1 MFAEWE
7 DSMRQAMM
15 MVGIVVAASV
25 ARGTVAAGQDGQ
37 GSANSQGVQIIGL
50 GGTLTPIVGN
60 LEEAARFYSD
70 LAGLPSP
77 PAILRRSHRDVPYP
91 EVLKN
96 QGTPDA
102 TIRQINLKSPNSTW
116 SLEVLEFSELDRKS
130 VSVRPQD
137 PGAVTLVLS
146 VRDLDGLLAT
156 LKRGTIRVVTPGGQ
170 PVPLVSEAARARA
183 VLIQTADGH
192 FVELQQPDPLP
203 ADAATAPGNVIGA
216 RVRVTIADTNA
227 TLRLYRDQLGL
238 RAEAGTFTSDPS
250 RLKLMGTA
258 GAQFRV
264 TSVSGQSVPG
274 HGLEL
279 VEFKGIDRMPL
290 HTRIQDP
297 GSAKIGLRV
306 RNLAATMAALKA
318 AGGTVVT
325 TGGTSYIYR
334 GAPTVIVRDLNNMFM
349 NMQEQS
355 QSSAAGA
362 NR

>member
-1 MFAEWE
+1 
-7 DSMRQAMM
+7 MRQTMM
-15 MVGIVVAASV
+15 IAGIVAAASV
-25 ARGTVAAGQDGQ
+25 TLGTVAAGQGGQ
-37 GSANSQGVQIIGL
+37 GSANSQAVQIIGL

-60 LEEAARFYSD
+60 LEEAARLYSD
-70 LAGLPSP
+70 LAGLASP
-77 PAILRRSHRDVPYP
+77 PPILRRSHRDVPYP

-102 TIRQINLKSPNSTW
+102 TIRQINLKIPNSTW
-116 SLEVLEFSELDRKS
+116 SLEVLEFSELDRKT
-130 VSVRPQD
+130 VRVRPQD

-146 VRDLDGLLAT
+146 VRDVDGLLDK
-156 LKRGTIRVVTPGGQ
+156 LKRGSIQVVTPGGQ
-170 PVPLVSEAARARA
+170 PVPLMSGATKARA
-183 VLIQTADGH
+183 VLSQTADGH

-203 ADAATAPGNVIGA
+203 ADAATAAGNVIGG
-216 RVRVTIADTNA
+216 RIRVTVADTEA

-238 RAEAGTFTSDPS
+238 RAEAGSFTSDAS
-250 RLKLMGTA
+250 RLELMGMA

-264 TSVSGQSVPG
+264 TSVSGQSAPG
-274 HGLEL
+274 HVVEL
-279 VEFKGIDRMPL
+279 VEFKGIDRTPL

-306 RNLAATMAALKA
+306 RDLAATMAALKA

-325 TGGTSYIYR
+325 TGGTSYVYR

-349 NMQEQS
+349 NMQEPS
-355 QSSAAGA
+355 QSSAAA

>member
-1 MFAEWE
+1 
-7 DSMRQAMM
+7 MRQTMM
-15 MVGIVVAASV
+15 IVGIVMAASA
-25 ARGTVAAGQDGQ
+25 ARGTVAAGQGAQ
-37 GSANSQGVQIIGL
+37 GSGNQPATQIIVL

-60 LEEAARFYSD
+60 LEEAARLYSE
-70 LAGLPSP
+70 LAGLPTP
-77 PAILRRSHRDVPYP
+77 PPILRRSHRDVPYP

-102 TIRQINLKSPNSTW
+102 TIRQINLKIPNSSW
-116 SLEVLEFSELDRKS
+116 SLEVLEFSELDRKA

-146 VRDLDGLLAT
+146 VRDLDGLLAR
-156 LKRGTIRVVTPGGQ
+156 LGQGTIQVVTPGGQ
-170 PVPLVSEAARARA
+170 PVPLVSGATKARA
-183 VLIQTADGH
+183 VLLKTADGH
-192 FVELQQPDPLP
+192 FVELRQPDPLP
-203 ADAATAPGNVIGA
+203 ADASTAAGNVIGA
-216 RVRVTIADTNA
+216 RVRVTIADTDA

-238 RAEAGTFTSDPS
+238 RAETGSFESDPA
-250 RLKLMGTA
+250 RLKLMGAA

-274 HGLEL
+274 HVLEL
-279 VEFKGIDRMPL
+279 VEFKGIDRTPL

-306 RNLAATMAALKA
+306 RDLAATMAALKA

-355 QSSAAGA
+355 QSSAAAA

>member
-1 MFAEWE
+1 
-7 DSMRQAMM
+7 MRQAMM
-15 MVGIVVAASV
+15 IVGIVTAASM
-25 ARGTVAAGQDGQ
+25 ALGTAATGQGGQ
-37 GSANSQGVQIIGL
+37 GSVNSQAVQIVGL
-50 GGTLTPIVGN
+50 GGTLTPIVGD
-60 LEEAARFYSD
+60 LDQAARFYAD
-70 LAGLPSP
+70 LAGLASP
-77 PAILRRSHRDVPYP
+77 PPILRRSHRDVPYP

-102 TIRQINLKSPNSTW
+102 TIRQINLKIPNSTW
-116 SLEVLEFSELDRKS
+116 SLEVLEFSELDRKA

-137 PGAVTLVLS
+137 PGALTLVLS
-146 VRDLDGLLAT
+146 VRDVDGLLAT
-156 LKRGTIRVVTPGGQ
+156 LKRGTIQVVTPGGQ
-170 PVPLVSEAARARA
+170 PVPLMSGATKARA

-203 ADAATAPGNVIGA
+203 ADSATAAGNVIGA
-216 RVRVTIADTNA
+216 RVRVTIDDTDA

-238 RAEAGTFTSDPS
+238 RAEAGSLTSDPS
-250 RLKLMGTA
+250 RLQLMGTA

-264 TSVSGQSVPG
+264 TSVSAQSVPG
-274 HGLEL
+274 HVLEL
-279 VEFKGIDRMPL
+279 VEFKDINRTPL

-306 RNLAATMAALKA
+306 RDLAATMAALKA

-334 GAPTVIVRDLNNMFM
+334 GAPTVIVRDLNNIFM

-355 QSSAAGA
+355 QSAAPAA